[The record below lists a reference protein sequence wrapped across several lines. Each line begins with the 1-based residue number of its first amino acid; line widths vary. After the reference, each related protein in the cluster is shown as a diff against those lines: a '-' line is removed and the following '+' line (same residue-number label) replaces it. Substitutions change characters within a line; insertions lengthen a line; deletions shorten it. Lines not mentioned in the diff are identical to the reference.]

1 MSFVDILMIVG
12 VVLGFVF
19 SYFLVGG
26 GGGGEVGEAGG
37 EVGGEVGGGVG
48 EAVDEVGEVGG
59 EELECHFCHEPGKEL
74 FVGEF
79 SPGACSIYPFK
90 AWERICVG
98 CYTRLDELAE
108 SGFVGNRGDIG
119 FGVPP
124 PEYYTGPVMDE
135 DGFDEAGNYVAD
147 GFIPGLD
154 GEDDVFLDDFEDD
167 LGEFDEAVLLFD
179 LVVGSDEFSGDEFW
193 DELEEDWDWAI
204 DSREFLHAFEFF
216 NDWDC
221 AEDEVFIAR
230 LMGIGMEECRWCR
243 GGHYV
248 YLNVFE

>member
-1 MSFVDILMIVG
+1 MSFVNILMIVG

-59 EELECHFCHEPGKEL
+59 EVGEVGGEVGEAVDEVGEVGGEELECHFCHEPGKEL

-98 CYTRLDELAE
+98 CYARLEELAE
-108 SGFVGNRGDIG
+108 G
-119 FGVPP
+119 
-124 PEYYTGPVMDE
+124 
-135 DGFDEAGNYVAD
+135 
-147 GFIPGLD
+147 
-154 GEDDVFLDDFEDD
+154 
-167 LGEFDEAVLLFD
+167 
-179 LVVGSDEFSGDEFW
+179 
-193 DELEEDWDWAI
+193 
-204 DSREFLHAFEFF
+204 
-216 NDWDC
+216 
-221 AEDEVFIAR
+221 
-230 LMGIGMEECRWCR
+230 
-243 GGHYV
+243 
-248 YLNVFE
+248 